1 METIQVGEEDS
12 LWRLQLVRGLSG
24 LEATLHRRDYL
35 DTELEVIVAG
45 VVGRDQRVVVFN
57 FGTDR
62 VWVLEKTSG
71 SGTDRVRVLAPH
83 FLSIG
88 YYRVLKI
95 LIGYF
100 SVTSLIRYFRL
111 VQLLVQAALGHST
124 PVHPRDPM
132 KQIKWAAQNSD

>member
-71 SGTDRVRVLAPH
+71 SGSGMDRVRVLAPH
-83 FLSIG
+83 FSQSGIIE
-88 YYRVLKI
+88 Y
-95 LIGYF
+95 
-100 SVTSLIRYFRL
+100 
-111 VQLLVQAALGHST
+111 
-124 PVHPRDPM
+124 
-132 KQIKWAAQNSD
+132 